1 MFPYFYRLYENHTEP
16 IYAIALLTD
25 ASEANYEDQF
35 HDAFYGTEIT
45 YRYNTYHFYGK
56 DEEALKQSPNPF
68 ALVVLAGIYASKK
81 IKIKDEH
88 KKSKEQKK
96 QEREE
101 TKFDHKKILVD
112 LAYEKYRHHPKY
124 LSALLYFIDYIMKL
138 PDELQEQFY
147 ESLPIIQNEKE
158 GKNVMGMEKLRDT
171 PTFGRLIREIEEAAT
186 EQGLE
191 QGMKQGMEKTE
202 RNVAKKLLDRG
213 YSDKEISELTGLELK
228 EVTKLR
234 KSLEH

>member
-1 MFPYFYRLYENHTEP
+1 MLTAVKEDTHDYRSAPPDYDGLWKNIIQELFQEFMAFFAPDLYPDIDFDKGVDFEGTELLPHILRQAKGKRYTDKLAKVTLKNGENQYVHIHIEVQAVENKKFARRMFPYFYRIYENHTEP

-25 ASEANYEDQF
+25 ASEANYENQF

-56 DEEALKQSPNPF
+56 DEEELKQSPNPF

-101 TKFDHKKILVD
+101 T
-112 LAYEKYRHHPKY
+112 
-124 LSALLYFIDYIMKL
+124 
-138 PDELQEQFY
+138 
-147 ESLPIIQNEKE
+147 
-158 GKNVMGMEKLRDT
+158 
-171 PTFGRLIREIEEAAT
+171 
-186 EQGLE
+186 
-191 QGMKQGMEKTE
+191 
-202 RNVAKKLLDRG
+202 
-213 YSDKEISELTGLELK
+213 
-228 EVTKLR
+228 
-234 KSLEH
+234 